1 MNLIMLGAPGAGKG
15 TIAASLQEILNIP
28 HISTGDIFREYIQS
42 GTELGKLADSYIS
55 KGCLVPDDTT
65 IQLVEDRL
73 SQEDCANG
81 FILDGFP
88 RTIKQAL
95 GLDSYLKRVGKKITR
110 VVNIVVS
117 EEELVERLTNRRICK
132 ACKASYNLR
141 ILPEGT
147 TTCPHC
153 GGELIQRD
161 DDNVEIITQRFNTY
175 HEETEP
181 LIEYYLKRRKLAKV
195 RSEHTVEDTLENVLC
210 ALKLKG
216 I

>member
-15 TIAASLQEILNIP
+15 TIATSLQEILNIP
-28 HISTGDIFREYIQS
+28 HISTGDIFREYIRN

-55 KGCLVPDDTT
+55 KGCLVPDDVT

-73 SQEDCANG
+73 SQEDCTDG

-132 ACKASYNLR
+132 SCKGSFNLR
-141 ILPEGT
+141 TLPEGT
-147 TTCPHC
+147 TVCPHC
-153 GGELIQRD
+153 GGELIKRD
-161 DDNVEIITQRFNTY
+161 DDNVEVIMQRFSTY

-195 RSEHTVEDTLENVLC
+195 RSEQTVEDTLENVLC

>member
-28 HISTGDIFREYIQS
+28 HISTGDIFREYIKS

-55 KGCLVPDDTT
+55 KGCLVPDDVT

-73 SQEDCANG
+73 SKEDCANG

-95 GLDSYLKRVGKKITR
+95 GLDGYLKRVGKKITR

-117 EEELVERLTNRRICK
+117 EEELVGRLTNRRICK
-132 ACKASYNLR
+132 DCKASFNLR
-141 ILPEGT
+141 MLPEGT
-147 TTCPHC
+147 MVCPHC

-161 DDNVEIITQRFNTY
+161 DDNEEVIKRRFCTY

-181 LIEYYLKRRKLAKV
+181 LVEYYLKRRKLAKV
-195 RSEHTVEDTLENVLC
+195 RSEHTVEDTFENVLC

>member
-28 HISTGDIFREYIQS
+28 HISTGDIFREYIRS

-55 KGCLVPDDTT
+55 KGCLVPDDVT

-73 SQEDCANG
+73 SQDDCANG

-95 GLDSYLKRVGKKITR
+95 GLDNYLKRVGKKITR

-117 EEELVERLTNRRICK
+117 EEELVSRLTNRRICK
-132 ACKASYNLR
+132 DCKASFNLR
-141 ILPEGT
+141 ILPEGAT
-147 TTCPHC
+147 VCPHC
-153 GGELIQRD
+153 GGELIQRE
-161 DDNVEIITQRFNTY
+161 DDNEEVIKKRFATY

-181 LIEYYLKRRKLAKV
+181 LVEYYLKRRKLAKV
-195 RSEHTVEDTLENVLC
+195 RSEHTIEDTFENVLC

>member
-1 MNLIMLGAPGAGKG
+1 MNLILLGAPGAGKG

-28 HISTGDIFREYIQS
+28 HISTGDIFREYIRS

-55 KGCLVPDDTT
+55 KGCLVPDDVT

-95 GLDSYLKRVGKKITR
+95 GLDNYLKRVGKKITR

-117 EEELVERLTNRRICK
+117 EEELVSRLTNRRICK
-132 ACKASYNLR
+132 DCKASFNLR
-141 ILPEGT
+141 ILPEGAT
-147 TTCPHC
+147 VCPHC
-153 GGELIQRD
+153 GGVLIQRE
-161 DDNVEIITQRFNTY
+161 DDNEEVIKRRFATY

-181 LIEYYLKRRKLAKV
+181 LVEYYLKRRKLAKV
-195 RSEHTVEDTLENVLC
+195 RSEQTIEDTFENVLC

>member
-28 HISTGDIFREYIQS
+28 HISTGDIFREYIRS

-55 KGCLVPDDTT
+55 KGCLVPDDVT
-65 IQLVEDRL
+65 IQIVEDRL
-73 SQEDCANG
+73 SQDDCANG

-95 GLDSYLKRVGKKITR
+95 GLDSYLKRVGKRITR

-117 EEELVERLTNRRICK
+117 EEELVSRLTNRRICK
-132 ACKASYNLR
+132 DCKGSFNMR
-141 ILPEGT
+141 TLPDGT
-147 TTCPHC
+147 TICPHC
-153 GGELIQRD
+153 GGALIQRD
-161 DDNVEIITQRFNTY
+161 DDNEEVIKRRFATY

-181 LIEYYLKRRKLAKV
+181 LVEYYLKRRKLAKV
-195 RSEHTVEDTLENVLC
+195 RSEQTVEDTFENVLC

>member
-1 MNLIMLGAPGAGKG
+1 MNLIMLGPPGAGKG

-28 HISTGDIFREYIQS
+28 HISTGDIFREYIRN

-55 KGCLVPDDTT
+55 RGCLVPDDVT
-65 IQLVEDRL
+65 IRIVETRL
-73 SQEDCANG
+73 SEVDCANG

-95 GLDSYLKRVGKKITR
+95 GLDSYLKRVGKRIDR

-117 EEELVERLTNRRICK
+117 EEELVARLTNRRVCK
-132 ACKASYNLR
+132 GCNASFNLR
-141 ILPEGT
+141 TLPKDT
-147 TTCPHC
+147 TVCPVC
-153 GGELIQRD
+153 GCELIKRD
-161 DDNVEIITQRFNTY
+161 DDTTSVIAQRFATY

-181 LIEYYLKRRKLAKV
+181 LVEYYRKCRRLAKV
-195 RSEHTVEDTLENVLC
+195 RSEQSVEDTLENVLC